1 MNNQEIKE
9 KNNNNLGKEE
19 EEDQL
24 KKGFSPSPQNVQKEN
39 LNETFPD
46 LEQTLINS
54 MKLEMS
60 RVKENLSQSQSK
72 VNELFQENNRLK
84 LLQLEI
90 SKKLSVKEDII
101 NSNKVEINRLQS
113 KNNILESENESK
125 KNNIQDLNY
134 KIIELSQK
142 IESLESINKI
152 TQKIKNKEPENIEKD
167 YLLELNQLYNKINE
181 IEIKNAKL
189 NFDNKILENKLKF
202 EKNDKNNEI
211 EMLQILHKKKIE
223 NLEKNIL
230 NLNNT
235 IKDLI
240 NDNKKEPKEINYN
253 QIQNDVYQN
262 FSELEQKLRKY
273 DNDNFLFKKEN
284 QKLKNENEELKII
297 LNGKENIINKLQSNI
312 DKIEN
317 DFKIKI
323 SELNSNFKSQI
334 NNMNNNIIENNN
346 NINNNENIENL
357 VNDNKRLIEENE
369 VLKNN
374 YEQMTL
380 DINEANELFVNK
392 QKEYENII
400 NYQNEKL
407 KEYKFKISLLKIKI
421 NELHSE
427 IDFLKDNKIKNQ
439 NNFNQNM
446 NENIFSN
453 IEKEQNSIDFN
464 FTPEQIKLINSYN
477 TPSNN
482 PNANLNFKINNFN
495 VNDKQY

>member
-1 MNNQEIKE
+1 MNNQELIE
-9 KNNNNLGKEE
+9 RNINNLGKEG

-24 KKGFSPSPQNVQKEN
+24 KKEFSPSPQKVQKEN

-60 RVKENLSQSQSK
+60 MVKENLLQSQSK

-101 NSNKVEINRLQS
+101 NSNKIEINRLQS
-113 KNNILESENESK
+113 KNNILESDNESK
-125 KNNIQDLNY
+125 KNLIQELNY

-152 TQKIKNKEPENIEKD
+152 TEKIKNKEPENYEKD

-189 NFDNKILENKLKF
+189 NFDNKILENKIKF

-211 EMLQILHKKKIE
+211 EMLQILNKKKIE
-223 NLEKNIL
+223 NLEKNIF

-240 NDNKKEPKEINYN
+240 NDNKKEPKEINYT
-253 QIQNDVYQN
+253 QIQNEVYQN

-297 LNGKENIINKLQSNI
+297 INGKENIINKLQSNI

-323 SELNSNFKSQI
+323 AELNSNFKNQI

-357 VNDNKRLIEENE
+357 INDQKRLIEENE

-380 DINEANELFVNK
+380 DINEANELFLNK
-392 QKEYENII
+392 QKDYENII

-427 IDFLKDNKIKNQ
+427 IDFLKGSKMKNQ
-439 NNFNQNM
+439 NNFNQNI
-446 NENIFSN
+446 NDNIFSN

-464 FTPEQIKLINSYN
+464 FTPEQIKLINSNN
-477 TPSNN
+477 TPTNN
-482 PNANLNFKINNFN
+482 PNGNLNFKINNFN